1 MQRDEFSFIYLLFS
15 ISDICVKSQ
24 QFIGLSNVVWIAA
37 GHGKVVSMNKIGSA
51 FSGIFLLICSGVPAA
66 TGAVELAA
74 HEATYNMSLL
84 SVDQD
89 SQMAGIKGK
98 TSFTIRRDCDG
109 WKSSENYVLEF
120 DYQSGE
126 TAIMASH
133 FSSWEELAGQLY
145 SFEVHEGSTFED
157 EKQFNGYAN
166 LPPVADRAEAF
177 FSMQPDIAMPLPDK
191 VLFPVA
197 HTRELLDKAAQGGK
211 LFSAHIFFGAEP
223 DRALKR
229 TSSVIGS
236 RQSVDN
242 EDRLGQ
248 LAARDYYPIQIAY
261 FDPKS
266 AEAVPEYEITFHM
279 LPNGVVAYYEV
290 DYGTF
295 AIDAELVDAKPL
307 PQPTCS

>member
-1 MQRDEFSFIYLLFS
+1 MLKVITRNKIRSVLSCVLLF
-15 ISDICVKSQ
+15 VY
-24 QFIGLSNVVWIAA
+24 
-37 GHGKVVSMNKIGSA
+37 
-51 FSGIFLLICSGVPAA
+51 SGIPVA

-84 SVDQD
+84 SANQD
-89 SQMAGIKGK
+89 SQMTGIKGK

-177 FSMQPDIAMPLPDK
+177 FSMQPDTAMPLPDK
-191 VLFPVA
+191 VFFPVA
-197 HTRELLDKAAQGGK
+197 HTRELLDKAEQGRK

-229 TSSVIGS
+229 TSSVIGA
-236 RQSVDN
+236 RQAVAN

-248 LAARDYYPIQIAY
+248 LAAQDYYPIQIAY
-261 FDPKS
+261 FDPNS
-266 AEAVPEYEITFHM
+266 SEGVPEYEITFHM

-307 PQPTCS
+307 PQPNCS

>member
-1 MQRDEFSFIYLLFS
+1 
-15 ISDICVKSQ
+15 
-24 QFIGLSNVVWIAA
+24 
-37 GHGKVVSMNKIGSA
+37 
-51 FSGIFLLICSGVPAA
+51 
-66 TGAVELAA
+66 
-74 HEATYNMSLL
+74 MSLL
-84 SVDQD
+84 SVDRD
-89 SQMAGIKGK
+89 SQVAGIKGK

-109 WKSSENYVLEF
+109 WRSSENYVLEF

-126 TAIMASH
+126 TAIIASH

-177 FSMQPDIAMPLPDK
+177 FSMQPDEAMPLPDK
-191 VLFPVA
+191 VFFPVA
-197 HTRELLDKAAQGGK
+197 HTRELLDKAEQGGK

-229 TSSVIGS
+229 TSSVIGA
-236 RQSVDN
+236 RQTVEN
-242 EDRLGQ
+242 VDRLGQ
-248 LAARDYYPIQIAY
+248 LSAQDYYPIQIAY
-261 FDPKS
+261 FDPNS
-266 AEAVPEYEITFHM
+266 SEAVPEYEITFHM
-279 LPNGVVAYYEV
+279 LPNGVVEYYEV

-307 PQPTCS
+307 PQPNCS

>member
-1 MQRDEFSFIYLLFS
+1 M
-15 ISDICVKSQ
+15 V
-24 QFIGLSNVVWIAA
+24 
-37 GHGKVVSMNKIGSA
+37 KVVTKNTMRA
-51 FSGIFLLICSGVPAA
+51 ALSGFVLLVCSGVPLAA
-66 TGAVELAA
+66 DAVELAA

-145 SFEVHEGSTFED
+145 SFEVHEGSTFDD
-157 EKQFNGYAN
+157 EKKFNGYAN
-166 LPPVADRAEAF
+166 LPPVAERAEAF
-177 FSMQPDIAMPLPDK
+177 FSMQPDTAMPLPAK
-191 VLFPVA
+191 VFFPVA
-197 HTRELLDKAAQGGK
+197 HTRELLDKAEKGGK

-229 TSSVIGS
+229 TSSVIGA
-236 RQSVDN
+236 RQAVKN

-248 LAARDYYPIQIAY
+248 LAAQDYYPIQIAY
-261 FDPKS
+261 FDPNS
-266 AEAVPEYEITFHM
+266 SEAVPEYEITFHM

-307 PQPTCS
+307 PQPNCS

>member
-1 MQRDEFSFIYLLFS
+1 MVKMVIKNNTASFLSGCLLLV
-15 ISDICVKSQ
+15 CAEGTVT
-24 QFIGLSNVVWIAA
+24 A
-37 GHGKVVSMNKIGSA
+37 
-51 FSGIFLLICSGVPAA
+51 
-66 TGAVELAA
+66 GAVEIAA
-74 HEATYNMSLL
+74 HKATYNMSLL
-84 SVDQD
+84 SVGQD

-98 TSFTIRRDCDG
+98 TNFTIRRDCDG

-126 TAIMASH
+126 TAILASH

-177 FSMQPDIAMPLPDK
+177 FSMQPDTAMPLPDR
-191 VLFPVA
+191 VFFPVA
-197 HTRELLDKAAQGGK
+197 HTRELLDKAEQGGK

-229 TSSVIGS
+229 TSSVIGA
-236 RQSVDN
+236 RQAVKN
-242 EDRLGQ
+242 ANRLGQ
-248 LAARDYYPIQIAY
+248 LSTQSYYPIQIAY
-261 FDPKS
+261 FDPNS
-266 AEAVPEYEITFHM
+266 SEAVPEYEITFHM

-295 AIDAELVDAKPL
+295 AIDAELVDVKPL
-307 PQPTCS
+307 PQPNCS

>member
-1 MQRDEFSFIYLLFS
+1 MVKVVAKNNIGATLSGLVLLF
-15 ISDICVKSQ
+15 C
-24 QFIGLSNVVWIAA
+24 
-37 GHGKVVSMNKIGSA
+37 
-51 FSGIFLLICSGVPAA
+51 SGIPAA
-66 TGAVELAA
+66 TSAVELAA

-84 SVDQD
+84 SVDQE

-157 EKQFNGYAN
+157 EKKFNGYAN
-166 LPPVADRAEAF
+166 LPPVAERAEAF
-177 FSMQPDIAMPLPDK
+177 FSMQPDTAMPLPDK
-191 VLFPVA
+191 VFFPVA
-197 HTRELLDKAAQGGK
+197 HTRELLDKAERGGK
-211 LFSAHIFFGAEP
+211 LFSAHVFFGAEP

-229 TSSVIGS
+229 TSSVIGA
-236 RQSVDN
+236 RQAVEN

-248 LAARDYYPIQIAY
+248 LSAKNYYPIQIAY
-261 FDPKS
+261 FDPNS
-266 AEAVPEYEITFHM
+266 SEANPEYEITFHM
-279 LPNGVVAYYEV
+279 LPNGVVSYYEV

-295 AIDAELVDAKPL
+295 SIDAKLVDAKPL
-307 PQPTCS
+307 PQPNCL

>member
-1 MQRDEFSFIYLLFS
+1 MVKVITKTKIRSALGGVLFL
-15 ISDICVKSQ
+15 V
-24 QFIGLSNVVWIAA
+24 
-37 GHGKVVSMNKIGSA
+37 
-51 FSGIFLLICSGVPAA
+51 CSSVPA
-66 TGAVELAA
+66 TIGAVELVA

-84 SVDQD
+84 SVGQD
-89 SQMAGIKGK
+89 SQVAGIKGK

-157 EKQFNGYAN
+157 EKKFNGYAN
-166 LPPVADRAEAF
+166 LPPIADRAEAF
-177 FSMQPDIAMPLPDK
+177 FSMQPDTAMPLPDK
-191 VLFPVA
+191 VFFPVA
-197 HTRELLDKAAQGGK
+197 HTRKLLDKAEQGGK

-229 TSSVIGS
+229 TSSVIGA
-236 RQSVDN
+236 RQEVKN
-242 EDRLGQ
+242 EDKLGQ
-248 LAARDYYPIQIAY
+248 LAEQDYYPIQIAY
-261 FDPKS
+261 FDPNS
-266 AEAVPEYEITFHM
+266 SEAVPEYEITFHM
-279 LPNGVVAYYEV
+279 LTNGVVAYYDV

-307 PQPTCS
+307 PQPNCS